1 MRQWILFDIYTVF
14 IIVILV
20 GAYLDVIPTEIAIV
34 PAYDS
39 VGHFVLY
46 GIWFFLLHSALQGK
60 WLSVLSTKVP
70 QASLILS
77 PIIVLEEY
85 AQKFASTRT
94 FSFGD
99 LFWGILGMFTFLCLY
114 HVLGRT

>member
-1 MRQWILFDIYTVF
+1 MKRWSYFSLYTVF
-14 IIVILV
+14 IVMALL

-39 VGHFVLY
+39 IGHFVLY
-46 GIWFFLLHSALQGK
+46 GIWFFLLHSALHGK
-60 WLSVLSTKVP
+60 WLSFLSIQAP
-70 QASLILS
+70 QAFLILT
-77 PIIVLEEY
+77 PIVVLEEY

-99 LFWGILGMFTFLCLY
+99 LFWGILGMLTFLCLY
-114 HVLGRT
+114 HALGRK